1 MLTTNN
7 FGLPE
12 RDLNLIIQAIIKFPE
27 IEKAIIFGS
36 RATGNYKKGSDI
48 DIAITGKDISL
59 NTSTKLSYQVNEEL
73 PIPYF
78 VDILDY
84 KTLENQKLKEHID
97 EFGQVFY
104 NKQGNVNGE

>member
-1 MLTTNN
+1 MLKTNN

-36 RATGNYKKGSDI
+36 RAMGNYKKGSDI
-48 DIAITGKDISL
+48 DIAIIGKDISL

-78 VDILDY
+78 VDILNY
-84 KTLENQKLKEHID
+84 KTLENPKLKEHID

-104 NKQGNVNGE
+104 NKQDNVSGE